1 MERNLRYLDLLFLSI
16 CNMVGIG
23 IFKTAHYVLIHTG
36 SCIWSVALIVASGA
50 IATMFGLCY
59 AELGS
64 TYPYAGGDI
73 NYLKRAYSN
82 YVGTAYSLTSIA
94 WILPL
99 SCAVMA
105 VTIHECFKDIVRK
118 NIFIAVILVI
128 VSMMLSF
135 GGRLV
140 TWTVRILFFLK
151 IATVALLVI
160 ISASSFFKTRE
171 ISNPAILD
179 PRNAKAD
186 MNALGALKGLC
197 FTQFS
202 FDGWNN
208 GNYIANRVQNPGK
221 AFPRAILGSIWA
233 TAAIY
238 VLTTLSAMFVVPY
251 TEIISNGMFIEEYF
265 RIMNIPIPSRML
277 SVIVTLIPTI
287 GSLMC
292 SLIVSSGIM
301 ESLLPVKFSKKLEV
315 LSLLLFSLVV
325 FLFSMFKDIHGLI
338 SRIAFGT
345 SFFYSLSCIG
355 LVVLK
360 IRQPCEERPFNL
372 PLAVPV
378 LASILGMIV
387 CGFIVVYS

>member
-1 MERNLRYLDLLFLSI
+1 MERKLGQFDLLFLSI

-23 IFKTAHYVLIHTG
+23 IFKTAHYVLRHTG
-36 SCIWSVALIVASGA
+36 SCVWSVALIAASGA

-64 TYPYAGGDI
+64 TYPYPGGDI
-73 NYLKRAYSN
+73 NYLKRAYSK
-82 YVGTAYSLTSIA
+82 YVGTAYSIASIA

-105 VTIHECFKDIVRK
+105 VTIQECFKEVVGK
-118 NIFIAVILVI
+118 NIFIAVMLVMI
-128 VSMMLSF
+128 SMLLSF

-151 IATVALLVI
+151 VATVAFLVI
-160 ISASSFFKTRE
+160 LSTVSFFKARK

-186 MNALGALKGLC
+186 MNALGVLKGLC

-208 GNYIANRVQNPGK
+208 GNYIANRVRNPGK
-221 AFPRAILGSIWA
+221 AFPRVILGSIWT

-238 VLTTLSAMFVVPY
+238 ALTTLSAMFVVPY

-265 RIMNIPIPSRML
+265 RIMSIPIPSHML
-277 SVIVTLIPTI
+277 SVVVTLIPTI

-301 ESLLPVKFSKKLEV
+301 ESLFAVKFSKRLEV
-315 LSLLLFSLVV
+315 LSSLLFSLAV
-325 FLFSMFKDIHGLI
+325 FLFSMLEDIHGLI

-378 LASILGMIV
+378 LASVLGIVV
-387 CGFIVVYS
+387 CGCIAVYS